1 MSWSQPT
8 ENSVASLAEGIE
20 RFDGVELDLRLTCDG
35 ELVLHHDRE
44 LAVQGTTQ
52 FVEDCTLDEV
62 KSHGFDSFDDLISN
76 RQFLKSWTEEAK
88 FVCLEL
94 KIPHPASKAG
104 GGWMNAKKR
113 VTHLQTIMEKTI
125 EKISSVEVDPQNTVF
140 YSFHSKVNQVNNK
153 IGGGWNAAS
162 LRPVVPPYGSAFVQR
177 LISLP
182 QFIFNPLSRLIR
194 RQQKSGSNLLPIAI
208 EYLEGWTRHLPL
220 GRAGSLQGKGLQR
233 FNRLRK
239 GLPVVVWQV
248 EERHE
253 EILLDAGM
261 CPLTDDADPSSEIRK
276 DGTKR
281 KFRPAT
287 MPNSKTPWHE
297 LNDSERKEQ
306 ISEWRGKWSW
316 QTSLDELSNQSSST
330 SLPWQSTRMLG
341 HRGCGKN

>member
-1 MSWSQPT
+1 MTWSQPR
-8 ENSVASLAEGIE
+8 ENSVDSLAEGID

-44 LAVQGTTQ
+44 LAVPGITQ

-62 KSHGFDSFDDLISN
+62 KSHGFDSFDDLISS
-76 RQFLKSWTEEAK
+76 REFLKSWTEEAK

-125 EKISSVEVDPQNTVF
+125 EKISSVGIDPQNTVF
-140 YSFHSKVNQVNNK
+140 YSFHSKVNQVNKK
-153 IGGGWNAAS
+153 IGGDWNASS
-162 LRPVVPPYGSAFVQR
+162 LRPVVPPYGSALVQK

-182 QFIFNPLSRLIR
+182 QFVFNPLSRLIR
-194 RQQKSGSNLLPIAI
+194 RQRNSGSNLLPIAI

-233 FNRLRK
+233 FNQLRK
-239 GLPVVVWQV
+239 ELPVVVWQV

-253 EILLDAGM
+253 EILLNAGM
-261 CPLTDDADPSSEIRK
+261 SPLTDDADPSTEIRK
-276 DGTKR
+276 DGIKR

-287 MPNSKTPWHE
+287 MSDSKTPWHE
-297 LNDSERKEQ
+297 LNNSERREL
-306 ISEWRGKWSW
+306 ISKWRKKWSW
-316 QTSLDELSNQSSST
+316 QTSLDELSNHSSST